1 LVLYLEVIKSSSVIE
16 LIALADVVQANGLG
30 GWNRVISSASLFVTE
45 QPLAVKEILLS
56 IAQGPSE

>member
-1 LVLYLEVIKSSSVIE
+1 LEVIKSSSVIE

-56 IAQGPSE
+56 IP